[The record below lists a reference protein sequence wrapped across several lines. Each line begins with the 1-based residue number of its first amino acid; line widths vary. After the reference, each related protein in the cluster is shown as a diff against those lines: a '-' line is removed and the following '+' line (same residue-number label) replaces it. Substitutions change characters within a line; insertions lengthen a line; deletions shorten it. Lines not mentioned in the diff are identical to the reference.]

1 MRMAEGRILIVE
13 DEHIVAMG
21 IKRMLKSL
29 GYTVTGVAS
38 SGKDAISKAESTFP
52 DLILMDIMLKGELDG
67 VEAAKEIKERFDVP
81 IVYLTAY
88 SDSNILE
95 RVKKTGPSGYIVKPF
110 DEKDLYSNIEIALH
124 RSRKEKKDIEEGI
137 EGEIEGEIEEGEI
150 KEVEEKK

>member
-1 MRMAEGRILIVE
+1 MAEGRILIVE

-137 EGEIEGEIEEGEI
+137 EGEIEEGEI

>member
-1 MRMAEGRILIVE
+1 MAEGRILIVE

-110 DEKDLYSNIEIALH
+110 DEKDLYSNIEIAMAAVNT
-124 RSRKEKKDIEEGI
+124 S
-137 EGEIEGEIEEGEI
+137 I
-150 KEVEEKK
+150 KNMASMLATARRAPARMGLTSMIID